1 MMKLKKAAFSFFFFV
16 LIGLNSI
23 AVAGER
29 EKTETRNVKNFDA
42 IEVSSGIELFLSMG
56 NRESVKVVADDEI
69 IDNVKTEVRG
79 GTLHIYMRESNWLRS
94 IFNWGFTQSRKV
106 YVTVNELKRLG
117 ASSGS
122 DVQSENTLKG
132 DRLKIEAS
140 SGSDVTLDLVY
151 KEVTLSTSSG
161 SDARLSGR
169 TKFFTANTS
178 SGSDINARELQAQIC
193 KVSASSGSDASVSVT
208 DELNANASSGAGVVY
223 YGNPDVKNID
233 ESSGGDVSGR

>member
-1 MMKLKKAAFSFFFFV
+1 MMKLKKAACSFFIFV
-16 LIGLNSI
+16 LIGLNTTAI
-23 AVAGER
+23 AGER
-29 EKTETRNVKNFDA
+29 EKTETRNVKKFDA
-42 IEVSSGIELFLSMG
+42 IEVSAGIDLFVSMG

-79 GTLHIYMRESNWLRS
+79 GTLHVYMKESNWLRS
-94 IFNWGFTQSRKV
+94 IFNWGSPQSRKV
-106 YVTVNELKRLG
+106 YVTVNELKRLR

-122 DVQSENTLKG
+122 DAQSENTLKG
-132 DRLKIEAS
+132 DRLEIEAS
-140 SGSDVTLDLVY
+140 SGSDVKLDVVY
-151 KEVTLSTSSG
+151 KEVTLNSSSG

-169 TKFFTANTS
+169 TKFFTASAS

-208 DELNANASSGAGVVY
+208 EELNANASSGADVVY
-223 YGNPDVKNID
+223 FGNPAVKNID